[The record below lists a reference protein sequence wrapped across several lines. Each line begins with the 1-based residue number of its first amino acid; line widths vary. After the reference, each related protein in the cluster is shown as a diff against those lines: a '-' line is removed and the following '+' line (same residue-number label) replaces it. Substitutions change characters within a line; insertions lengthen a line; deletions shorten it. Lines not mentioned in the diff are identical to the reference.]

1 MAFSLAIE
9 ALLPC
14 SLFIPYSRASFTVY
28 FYILLYRSR
37 ESGSWATLFVP
48 GLGQAPL
55 GHSPIAQL
63 VRAPH

>member
-1 MAFSLAIE
+1 MALHLAYRHFYLARCLYHILV
-9 ALLPC
+9 LL
-14 SLFIPYSRASFTVY
+14 SLFI